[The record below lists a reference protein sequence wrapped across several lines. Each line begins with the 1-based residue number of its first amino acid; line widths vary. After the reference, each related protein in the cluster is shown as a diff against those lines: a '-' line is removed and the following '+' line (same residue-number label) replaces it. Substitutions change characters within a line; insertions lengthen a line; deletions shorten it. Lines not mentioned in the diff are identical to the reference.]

1 MAKRLNP
8 FEYDS
13 DHLYFRKSIL
23 DGQYEPIS
31 YRALKEVLYSQNLIE
46 QLAGTGTIVLSPSD
60 KEHSPIRLKG
70 VPDVKSTA
78 GTLEKLRLAKQ

>member
-13 DHLYFRKSIL
+13 DHLYLRKSIL
-23 DGQYEPIS
+23 DSEYLPIS
-31 YRALKEVLYSQNLIE
+31 YRALEEVLYSQNLIE

-60 KEHSPIRLKG
+60 KEDSTTRLRG
-70 VPDVKSTA
+70 VPNVKSIA